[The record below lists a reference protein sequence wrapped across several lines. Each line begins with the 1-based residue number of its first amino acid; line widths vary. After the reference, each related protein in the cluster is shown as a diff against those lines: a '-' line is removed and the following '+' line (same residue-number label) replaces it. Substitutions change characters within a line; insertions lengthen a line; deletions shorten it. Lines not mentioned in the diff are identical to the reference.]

1 MNIDEALQQIAN
13 TGDPSLQDLAQRA
26 YDLKTALANG
36 QISKSEYQ
44 ELIMDLVHEKNMNE
58 SISDLEMKEYINTT
72 VNALITLASLY

>member
-44 ELIMDLVHEKNMNE
+44 EMIMDLVHEKNINE
-58 SISDLEMKEYINTT
+58 SISDLEMKEYINST
-72 VNALITLASLY
+72 VTALITLASLY